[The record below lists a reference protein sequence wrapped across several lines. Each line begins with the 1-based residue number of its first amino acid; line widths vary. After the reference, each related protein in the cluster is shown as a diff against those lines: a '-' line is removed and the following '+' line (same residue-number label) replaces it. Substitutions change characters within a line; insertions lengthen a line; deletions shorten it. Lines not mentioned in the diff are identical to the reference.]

1 MELNANISKK
11 LIRNQH
17 GCFCNRSQAAGFPVK
32 HRKKKTSII
41 KREKPFDGF
50 LLPDLHNA
58 GTEEQTSRKFRSHSK
73 LPAASQCSPTTLSSS
88 WMGTEPLSK
97 LLGAYKPL

>member
-1 MELNANISKK
+1 MDVFVTEVRQLDFLLNT
-11 LIRNQH
+11 
-17 GCFCNRSQAAGFPVK
+17 G
-32 HRKKKTSII
+32 KKKTSII
-41 KREKPFDGF
+41 KREKPFDSF

-97 LLGAYKPL
+97 LLGAYKSL

>member
-1 MELNANISKK
+1 MDVFVTEVRQLDFLLNT
-11 LIRNQH
+11 
-17 GCFCNRSQAAGFPVK
+17 G
-32 HRKKKTSII
+32 KKKQNTSII
-41 KREKPFDGF
+41 KREKPFDSF

-58 GTEEQTSRKFRSHSK
+58 GTEEQTSRRFRSHSK

-97 LLGAYKPL
+97 LLGAYKSL